1 LRSRLVRDKL
11 LHDSAQFGKPFGHR
25 HFDPSANLAAETERM
40 TSVQGMQATRRRT
53 IGGLAAAMAGGVLA
67 ACGAGGSAPSGE
79 QAAKTSGPVTLV
91 LNGTDSEFGEMAAVR
106 LPQFEQ
112 KYANVKVDY
121 QNPPDYSDKLNVL
134 AAAGSLGDVV
144 MTYTNT
150 GQFQYLAQN
159 GQFVP
164 HDPLIARDKY
174 DLKQFY
180 DLAVSAL
187 RIDGKLYVLPFKGQ
201 IARLFLFYNMDAF
214 QSRGVKEPT
223 AAWTYND
230 LLDAATKLHKGT
242 PGNVE
247 TWGYAAA
254 WKELT
259 TMIGSVRPWGGEI
272 ISADGKK
279 ALTNSQGVRD
289 ALNFHY
295 DLALKKQV
303 GGLTTQI
310 APDPNTVY
318 YNGQA
323 AMLGRVNAGTA
334 GTVLTKVA
342 GKFRWGA
349 VRMPKGPSGKRGGMW
364 LPGTMSVG
372 VNSKHVDQAWE
383 LNKWLCDK
391 ESGVQLALQRN
402 GSSTP
407 GARPDV
413 YGDPRL
419 LNRDGYP
426 ANLGEEQR
434 QAMLEPE
441 PYVTAANFLGGDVN
455 ATLGTELDKITKG
468 EIAVND
474 GWITNVTSLL
484 QTILDKPVARLK

>member
-1 LRSRLVRDKL
+1 V
-11 LHDSAQFGKPFGHR
+11 
-25 HFDPSANLAAETERM
+25 
-40 TSVQGMQATRRRT
+40 
-53 IGGLAAAMAGGVLA
+53 
-67 ACGAGGSAPSGE
+67 
-79 QAAKTSGPVTLV
+79 
-91 LNGTDSEFGEMAAVR
+91 
-106 LPQFEQ
+106 
-112 KYANVKVDY
+112 
-121 QNPPDYSDKLNVL
+121 
-134 AAAGSLGDVV
+134 
-144 MTYTNT
+144 
-150 GQFQYLAQN
+150 
-159 GQFVP
+159 
-164 HDPLIARDKY
+164 
-174 DLKQFY
+174 
-180 DLAVSAL
+180 
-187 RIDGKLYVLPFKGQ
+187 
-201 IARLFLFYNMDAF
+201 DAF

-247 TWGYAAA
+247 MWGYAAA

-272 ISADGKK
+272 LSPDGKK
-279 ALTNSQGVRD
+279 ALTNTSGVRD
-289 ALNFHY
+289 SLNFHY

-310 APDPNTVY
+310 TPDPNTVY
-318 YNGQA
+318 YNGHA

-334 GTVLTKVA
+334 GTVLGRA
-342 GKFRWGA
+342 QGKFRWGA
-349 VRMPKGPSGKRGGMW
+349 VRMPKGPSGKRSGMW

-372 VNSKHVDQAWE
+372 KTSKHIYLAWE

-419 LNRDGYP
+419 LNREGYP
-426 ANLGEEQR
+426 PNVGEEQR

-441 PYVTAANFLGGDVN
+441 PYVTAANFLGGDIN
-455 ATLGTELDKITKG
+455 STLGAEVDKVTKG
-468 EIAVND
+468 ETAVND
-474 GWITNVTSLL
+474 GFLNNVTSLL
-484 QTILDKPVARLK
+484 QTILDKPVSRLK